1 MFIGFTS
8 TGRNTVLLN
17 LKSSECLNNPADPTF
32 IISILTWFYS
42 TLNFHGH

>member
-17 LKSSECLNNPADPTF
+17 LKSSECLNNPADPTY
-32 IISILTWFYS
+32 FYHIHFD
-42 TLNFHGH
+42 LVL